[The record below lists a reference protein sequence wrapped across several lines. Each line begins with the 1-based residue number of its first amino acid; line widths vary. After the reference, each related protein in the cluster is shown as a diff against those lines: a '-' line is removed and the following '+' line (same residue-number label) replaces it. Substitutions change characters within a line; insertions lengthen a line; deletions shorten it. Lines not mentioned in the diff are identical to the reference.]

1 MMVLAW
7 VFGCAPGLGPDS
19 EPRVPA
25 SGSLSALTYNV
36 HGLPPEITGD
46 DTASRLVDIG
56 PLLPAFDIV
65 GLQEDFDDANHAALV
80 ASVNHPTQ
88 VRFAE
93 ALADR
98 VYGSGLA
105 VLSHLA
111 EESHFHEHYEDCH
124 GVLDSA
130 SDCLASKGFQV
141 VRLELAPGAT
151 VDVYNSHLEAGGGS
165 EDHAARTQHVAQ
177 LLHSLADRS
186 AERAVIF
193 LADTNLHASDE
204 LDAPLLTQLLEEG
217 GLVDSCAE
225 VGCAEPDHIDRILV
239 RDSAEVSLRV
249 SGWEVR
255 HEFVDEEG
263 VDLSDHPAI
272 ATAMD
277 WAYDPK
283 NQR

>member
-1 MMVLAW
+1 MILAW
-7 VFGCAPGLGPDS
+7 ILGCAPSL
-19 EPRVPA
+19 EPA
-25 SGSLSALTYNV
+25 TGSLSAITYNV

-46 DTASRLVDIG
+46 DTASRLVAIG
-56 PLLPAFDIV
+56 PLLPPFDIV
-65 GLQEDFDDANHAALV
+65 GLQEDFDDENHAALV
-80 ASVNHPTQ
+80 ASVDHPTQ

-111 EESHFHEHYEDCH
+111 EESHFQEHYEDCN

-151 VDVYNSHLEAGGGS
+151 VDVYNTHLEAGGGT
-165 EDHAARTQHVAQ
+165 EDHAARTQHVQQ
-177 LLHSLADRS
+177 LLDSLANRS
-186 AERAVIF
+186 ADRAVIF
-193 LADTNLHASDE
+193 LADTNLHASDA

-225 VGCAEPDHIDRILV
+225 VGCAEPDHIDRILI
-239 RDSAEVSLRV
+239 RNSTEVSLQV

-255 HEFVDEEG
+255 PEFVDGEG
-263 VDLSDHPAI
+263 MDLSDHPAI
-272 ATAMD
+272 SAAMD
-277 WAYDPK
+277 WAYDPE